1 MRNIKSA
8 PGLSKTQKSLKR
20 SSRKP
25 HGAWAKV
32 VHYADTVAF
41 AWPVRKGLYEHL
53 AAQISNTI
61 PVETALDS
69 YRKRLQRAKR
79 VSSDK
84 IVADISRRMRDGSTL
99 AAAMSKWIPE
109 DEVGIINSGELS
121 GDIPK
126 ALELLVES
134 KDRIAAVV
142 ASVKAA
148 MTRPLVY
155 VLAVYAFILALTIFV
170 LPNLQSSLPAEK
182 ARGSVVVMYQI
193 AALANSWVA
202 IIPPA
207 VGFIA
212 VNLMVYALPR
222 WRGRYRVRAE
232 QFFPFSFYRDI
243 QGYAWLM
250 GFTALLRAGMA
261 DVQILKQQSDLAN
274 PWLKERL
281 RALWLRMEDGRS
293 LPEALLAKGKGG
305 MPAFAFPNPN
315 VIDDISSLAGFADF
329 SDRITKVASRWAY
342 ELEQSMNAKAKKFGI
357 YAEAAMYGVI
367 TLLLLVVSEMS
378 DQMSQVAG

>member
-1 MRNIKSA
+1 M
-8 PGLSKTQKSLKR
+8 
-20 SSRKP
+20 
-25 HGAWAKV
+25 
-32 VHYADTVAF
+32 
-41 AWPVRKGLYEHL
+41 
-53 AAQISNTI
+53 
-61 PVETALDS
+61 
-69 YRKRLQRAKR
+69 
-79 VSSDK
+79 
-84 IVADISRRMRDGSTL
+84 
-99 AAAMSKWIPE
+99 
-109 DEVGIINSGELS
+109 
-121 GDIPK
+121 
-126 ALELLVES
+126 
-134 KDRIAAVV
+134 
-142 ASVKAA
+142 
-148 MTRPLVY
+148 
-155 VLAVYAFILALTIFV
+155 VYAFILALTIFV